1 MSLDHLMLDNVN
13 KVSIKNYQPI
23 FPLVYDS
30 TTGPYKS
37 ITSHKE
43 SIQRDFQ
50 YLLLTNPGEWPMNP
64 DLGIGVR
71 RYLFESYDSPELGKI
86 EERIRSQLSKYLPFP
101 YIQFISAKFIS
112 TPDQRDIGTVKL
124 KLKYAILA
132 SQLVTAF
139 VDNQGFS
146 VKDLPSN
153 GDLNSYLGK
162 NFEKF
167 KTSLASNMRNI

>member
-50 YLLLTNPGEWPMNP
+50 YLLLTKSA
-64 DLGIGVR
+64 
-71 RYLFESYDSPELGKI
+71 SYKV
-86 EERIRSQLSKYLPFP
+86 
-101 YIQFISAKFIS
+101 SAF
-112 TPDQRDIGTVKL
+112 
-124 KLKYAILA
+124 
-132 SQLVTAF
+132 LV
-139 VDNQGFS
+139 
-146 VKDLPSN
+146 
-153 GDLNSYLGK
+153 
-162 NFEKF
+162 
-167 KTSLASNMRNI
+167 